1 MEGIIMTNIKKIHPG
16 VFIKENIDTL
26 GITIDELSRK
36 TGISINTLSNI
47 IESKEDINY
56 DVAYKLSIYFDNSI
70 NYWINLQNQYNNYLL
85 EN

>member
-1 MEGIIMTNIKKIHPG
+1 MTNIKKYHPG

-26 GITIDELSRK
+26 GITIGELSIE
-36 TGISINTLSNI
+36 TSISINTLSNI

-70 NYWINLQNQYNNYLL
+70 NYWMNLQIQYKNYLL

>member
-1 MEGIIMTNIKKIHPG
+1 MEGIIMTNIKKYHPG

-26 GITIDELSRK
+26 GITIGELSIE
-36 TGISINTLSNI
+36 TSISINTLSNI

-70 NYWINLQNQYNNYLL
+70 NYWMNLQIQYKNYLL